1 VIYKLLYIKTR
12 YKIDLVFYVK
22 SILGAFISRVEVLI
36 YSAIPGY
43 FSSVSGLSTSDLGLE

>member
-36 YSAIPGY
+36 YSAIPGD
-43 FSSVSGLSTSDLGLE
+43 FSSVSGLGLE